1 MTIRLITGIPGS
13 GKTLYAVSELKKE
26 LEKNTS
32 ADEPRAIYC
41 DITGLK
47 VNDIQPP
54 PIDWR
59 ETPPRSLLIYDEAQ
73 LKDEFKAGRGN
84 SPHEFI
90 SELTIHR
97 KTGHEIWFITQAPK
111 RLHNDILDMVEIHHH
126 LERPYGAKL
135 ASIYEYRGHEK
146 NPSSITAKGRAQNKT
161 LFNYD
166 KSLYELYESSQVKD
180 GIKFRLPRELTIW
193 VILALIVGY
202 YGYTQ
207 LTSDGTQKYVNMAKG
222 QPAETETD
230 KPKQDEKGT
239 AETVKEAVNTAKDE
253 QTEKGDKTQDG
264 QELTKEQLQLKLKA
278 QEVEFLRQLQAQEL
292 QSKMQFE
299 QLQKQYI
306 EQQKQ
311 LDDFM
316 ARLELIRTLLPKN
329 YEIIKNEPS
338 LQVRAVIKMGDK
350 CNAYNAHGD
359 LMTLSPKECAYYL
372 EGVGRVQ
379 KGNNNISSSTPSQTT
394 DVKATPVK
402 EILEQNPDFAKQP
415 PQPQPQA
422 QGQGGQPQGAGHE
435 PTTNSP

>member
-59 ETPPRSLLIYDEAQ
+59 DTPPRSLLIYDEAQ

-180 GIKFRLPRELTIW
+180 GIKFRLPKELTIW
-193 VILALIVGY
+193 IILALIVGY

-207 LTSDGTQKYVNMAKG
+207 ITSDGMKKYVNMAKG
-222 QPAETETD
+222 QPAETD
-230 KPKQDEKGT
+230 KPADDKTT
-239 AETVKEAVNTAKDE
+239 AETVKEAVNNAKDDTA
-253 QTEKGDKTQDG
+253 QGADNKAQDTG

-292 QSKMQFE
+292 QSRMQFE

-311 LDDFM
+311 LDDFVK
-316 ARLELIRTLLPKN
+316 RLELIRALLPKN
-329 YEIIKNEPS
+329 YDIIKNTPA

-350 CNAYNAHGD
+350 CSAYNAHGD
-359 LMTLSPKECAYYL
+359 LMTLSAKECAYYL
-372 EGVGRVQ
+372 EGVGRVH
-379 KGNNNISSSTPSQTT
+379 KGNNDISSQTPSTTT
-394 DVKATPVK
+394 DVKAMPVK
-402 EILEQNPDFAKQP
+402 EILEQNPDFAKVP
-415 PQPQPQA
+415 PQA
-422 QGQGGQPQGAGHE
+422 QTGQGGQPQGAGHE
-435 PTTNSP
+435 PTNSP